1 MLDLSCGLRPGALA
15 EAARRLGVPERDM
28 LDLAPARSAWR
39 SMVTV
44 RLGAGNVRLAWSKT
58 ARPALT
64 TLSELVHASAL
75 TAADR
80 ERSLHDHAAP
90 TALERAVGPV
100 DRRLGAQ
107 GGGEGATVASPAS
120 EFDRRLAPS
129 IRQPRTR
136 AD

>member
-1 MLDLSCGLRPGALA
+1 
-15 EAARRLGVPERDM
+15 M
-28 LDLAPARSAWR
+28 LDLALARSAWR
-39 SMVTV
+39 SVVTV

-90 TALERAVGPV
+90 TALERADGNRGPV

-107 GGGEGATVASPAS
+107 GGGEVATIASPAS
-120 EFDRRLAPS
+120 EFDRGLAPS